1 MGTRDNCIS
10 NANGGTSF
18 YRLTVNHIISKFIR
32 MGILMDKVSRGDFIK
47 EGSQW
52 DSLSPNAKDFV
63 LRLLEVDVNKRL
75 SSEEAINH

>member
-1 MGTRDNCIS
+1 
-10 NANGGTSF
+10 
-18 YRLTVNHIISKFIR
+18 
-32 MGILMDKVSRGDFIK
+32 MDKVSKGDFIK